1 MILNLIIQKLKKC
14 SYNRVSAINAA
25 FQIRLS
31 LPAMNIGFDAKRA
44 FHNSTGLGVYSR
56 VLLTLLAQHFPEHEY
71 FLFNPRPGNLYQP
84 TGPHVHEIQPQKTI
98 HKILKGAWRSRWV
111 ISDVQKLGIDLYHGL
126 SHEIPVGIG
135 KTGTASVV
143 TIHDMF
149 PEIYPG
155 NFKPID
161 LKIYRAKTRYAC
173 THSTRIL
180 AISHE
185 TKKHIVSIYNID
197 PEKIDVI
204 HQSYDPAFD
213 SMATA
218 EQKALVR
225 KKYNLPAEYFLHVG
239 TIIERKNLLNIC
251 KAINLIKNEINMPL
265 VVIGNGKE
273 YKEKVKAY
281 LTEKKLGQ
289 RVIFLSDAL
298 AAAGNSPFITAE
310 DMPAIYQMSKAMIY
324 PSFYE
329 GFGIPVAEGLAS
341 GVPVI
346 TSNTS
351 CLPEAGGDAALYV
364 SPGSPEEMAEAFRK
378 IYSDAQLVASMRE
391 KGFEHVKKFEQEA
404 YVKAVMNMYHK
415 TLNLA

>member
-1 MILNLIIQKLKKC
+1 
-14 SYNRVSAINAA
+14 
-25 FQIRLS
+25 
-31 LPAMNIGFDAKRA
+31 MNIGFDAKRA

-56 VLLTLLAQHFPEHEY
+56 VLLDLLTQYFPEHEY
-71 FLFNPRPGNLYQP
+71 YLFNPLPGNLYEPPARQ
-84 TGPHVHEIQPQKTI
+84 VHEIQPQKTI
-98 HKILKGAWRSRWV
+98 HKFLKGAWRSRWV
-111 ISDVQKLGIDLYHGL
+111 INDVQKLGIQLYHGL

-135 KTGTASVV
+135 KTGAASIV

-149 PEIYPG
+149 PEIYPD

-173 THSTRIL
+173 TYSTRIL

-185 TKKHIVSIYNID
+185 TKKHIVDIYSVD

-213 SMATA
+213 RIATA
-218 EQKALVR
+218 QQKALVR

-251 KAINLIKNEINMPL
+251 KAINLIKNEMNTPL
-265 VVIGNGKE
+265 VVIGNGKA
-273 YKEKVKAY
+273 YKQKVKVY
-281 LTEKKLGQ
+281 LTEHKLEQ

-351 CLPEAGGDAALYV
+351 CLPEAGGDAALYIN
-364 SPGSPEEMAEAFRK
+364 PESADEIAEALK
-378 IYSDAQLVASMRE
+378 KVYSDEHLVTTMRE
-391 KGFEHVKKFEQEA
+391 KGLKHVKNFTQQTYA
-404 YVKAVMNMYHK
+404 HAVMDMYLK
-415 TLNLA
+415 TMHSI